1 MMRKLILAFV
11 VTIMA
16 ATLAAA
22 DTITLRDGRTVRG
35 QVLGF
40 VSGRFAVRLTANLDP
55 PATMQTEQQS
65 NRNGMFTGSGEAGD
79 VIFIHPRSIQRIDI
93 DGRNLADARFVMR
106 NVRVEL
112 GANWVDTGL
121 DLQRGETVRIR
132 ANGTII
138 AGDRRITPAGTGATD
153 PYAPLPRASEGALIG
168 VIGDDPNSPI
178 FEIGAEREFTTEREG
193 RLYLTSN
200 RNSFADARG
209 AFNARVFRD
218 IRVVQQ
224 AAGNRNDDFDD
235 IFEGGTTGQ
244 TGRVRR
250 RDRPGTGGGGQTQ
263 PPLPSGPQ
271 EWTVSVP
278 GNSRGVDTS
287 IDVRTGD
294 ILNVTATGSIVAG
307 RRAGEVSPDG
317 GRTGFGGLLGTRPVP
332 SAGVGALIGY
342 IRLTNGQATQ
352 PFIVGSQQSITSP
365 VDGRL
370 FLLVND
376 DDYSDNSGNF
386 TAKIVRSG
394 SQAGGGSTQGGG
406 ERTVTVYADSRDT
419 DTGVEVRA
427 GQRVTFS
434 ANGTIYSRNATT
446 TGISPEGYRRVGS
459 PGGVYPVRDA
469 SFGALVGYVRTADGR
484 ASQPFYIGSQRTIDA
499 PQSGRLFLLVND
511 DDYRDNSGSF
521 QVRINY

>member
-1 MMRKLILAFV
+1 
-11 VTIMA
+11 
-16 ATLAAA
+16 
-22 DTITLRDGRTVRG
+22 
-35 QVLGF
+35 
-40 VSGRFAVRLTANLDP
+40 
-55 PATMQTEQQS
+55 
-65 NRNGMFTGSGEAGD
+65 
-79 VIFIHPRSIQRIDI
+79 
-93 DGRNLADARFVMR
+93 
-106 NVRVEL
+106 
-112 GANWVDTGL
+112 
-121 DLQRGETVRIR
+121 
-132 ANGTII
+132 
-138 AGDRRITPAGTGATD
+138 
-153 PYAPLPRASEGALIG
+153 
-168 VIGDDPNSPI
+168 
-178 FEIGAEREFTTEREG
+178 
-193 RLYLTSN
+193 
-200 RNSFADARG
+200 
-209 AFNARVFRD
+209 
-218 IRVVQQ
+218 
-224 AAGNRNDDFDD
+224 
-235 IFEGGTTGQ
+235 
-244 TGRVRR
+244 
-250 RDRPGTGGGGQTQ
+250 
-263 PPLPSGPQ
+263 
-271 EWTVSVP
+271 
-278 GNSRGVDTS
+278 
-287 IDVRTGD
+287 
-294 ILNVTATGSIVAG
+294 
-307 RRAGEVSPDG
+307 
-317 GRTGFGGLLGTRPVP
+317 VP